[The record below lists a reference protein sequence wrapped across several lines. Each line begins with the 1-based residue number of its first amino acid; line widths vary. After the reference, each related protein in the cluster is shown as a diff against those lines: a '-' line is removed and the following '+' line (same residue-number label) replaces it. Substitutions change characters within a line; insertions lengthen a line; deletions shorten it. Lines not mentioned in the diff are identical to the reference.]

1 MKKADVL
8 ALLENLP
15 DEFDTEELMYQ
26 LYVWEEIEEG
36 ERDLQEGRVISHEEV
51 LRIVQS
57 WRS

>member
-1 MKKADVL
+1 MKKTDVL